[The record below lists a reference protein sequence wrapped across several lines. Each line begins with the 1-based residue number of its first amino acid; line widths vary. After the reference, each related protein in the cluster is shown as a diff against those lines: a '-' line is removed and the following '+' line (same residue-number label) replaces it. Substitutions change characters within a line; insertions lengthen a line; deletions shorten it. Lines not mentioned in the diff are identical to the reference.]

1 MTSSMKVRSVEAFQ
15 RLASSYGNSAS
26 VLAGDHLLLYALKL
40 VEGVGYRRLLT
51 VMDTIADMVTAEA
64 IQLEQ
69 RGRFESN
76 RGTYLQV
83 IQGKTAGLF
92 RFALAAGAT
101 LGGLPPEQVAALGQV
116 GNALGLAFQ
125 LMDDVLDV
133 EGSHDELG
141 KDLLVDLREGKLTW
155 PFILAAERPRIYAVT
170 PGIYRDGFERIDRN
184 GLRHYRE
191 ARSD

>member
-1 MTSSMKVRSVEAFQ
+1 M
-15 RLASSYGNSAS
+15 L
-26 VLAGDHLLLYALKL
+26 
-40 VEGVGYRRLLT
+40 
-51 VMDTIADMVTAEA
+51 DTIADMVTAEA

-69 RGRFESN
+69 RGRFEPN

-101 LGGLPPEQVAALGQV
+101 LGGLSPEQVAALGQV

-133 EGSHDELG
+133 EGTTDDLG

-155 PFILAAERPRIYAVT
+155 PFILAAERDPDFVPMLQAYVAPDADSSAPQASDIIKKLVSTRAI
-170 PGIYRDGFERIDRN
+170 IDTRVFAEAQ
-184 GLRHYRE
+184 GEE
-191 ARSD
+191 ARQLLAGLPKGTTRAAIEAVIDSAIRRKK